1 VCPASDGFYR
11 FAQGTVTGVV
21 GPAAFKEYAPL
32 IAGGLLRVRLELCV
46 VESFFY
52 EAIIPFVKE
61 NGLSWVLPLHET
73 VETFLA
79 GTIFAVASNFI
90 LIGSTKIVTVIFTYA
105 DVFFGFPLRAI
116 GGVGWRALEDKT
128 LGLDEAAKKVEEE
141 RPWWR
146 GKPPRV
152 APPFEKVIET
162 NSATTAEKAQLAI
175 WGGLLGVGK
184 LSEGFRQSIEA
195 LDLFVGRYLLLTT
208 VAYVG
213 LKFVHFKLW
222 DPIPF

>member
-1 VCPASDGFYR
+1 
-11 FAQGTVTGVV
+11 
-21 GPAAFKEYAPL
+21 
-32 IAGGLLRVRLELCV
+32 
-46 VESFFY
+46 
-52 EAIIPFVKE
+52 
-61 NGLSWVLPLHET
+61 
-73 VETFLA
+73 
-79 GTIFAVASNFI
+79 
-90 LIGSTKIVTVIFTYA
+90 
-105 DVFFGFPLRAI
+105 
-116 GGVGWRALEDKT
+116 
-128 LGLDEAAKKVEEE
+128 LDEAAKKVEEE